1 MRLLLDTHVYL
12 WWLDNPSLLSSKAVK
27 LIENPGNTVFVSA
40 AVSWEISIKKGIGKL
55 KVPHEIMDFMNDL
68 NFIELPITI
77 QHTHE
82 LAQLES
88 IHNDPFDR
96 ILLAQAKTERLIFIT
111 RDSQS
116 LKYSG
121 IKMIRA

>member
-12 WWLDNPSLLSSKAVK
+12 WWLDNPALLSSKAVEV
-27 LIENPGNTVFVSA
+27 IEDPRNTVFVSA
-40 AVSWEISIKKGIGKL
+40 AVSWEITIKQAIGKL
-55 KVPHEIMDFMNDL
+55 NVPHEIMAFMNDL

-77 QHTHE
+77 QHTKD
-82 LAQLES
+82 LAQLEN

-96 ILLAQAKTERLIFIT
+96 ILLAQAKADKLTFIT
-111 RDSQS
+111 RDRQS